1 MKNASKSI
9 NAIQGRRWSSRE
21 PYKLID
27 STFLSTSI
35 ASLQAIPSFFIVIKN
50 IRILS
55 YWGNFRG
62 WPYNHKNKAIS
73 NVKMWVDTKGK
84 KIKIPSEMQEN
95 KICYRYASQYEKK
108 YYYEAFMA
116 NVSPC
121 SKYSELIVHITILSE
136 TIFQNWIRSK
146 TERNAF

>member
-1 MKNASKSI
+1 
-9 NAIQGRRWSSRE
+9 
-21 PYKLID
+21 
-27 STFLSTSI
+27 
-35 ASLQAIPSFFIVIKN
+35 
-50 IRILS
+50 
-55 YWGNFRG
+55 
-62 WPYNHKNKAIS
+62 
-73 NVKMWVDTKGK
+73 MWVDTKGK

-116 NVSPC
+116 NVSPY